1 VRTHARTHAWSGRDA
16 PLAGLRFRGAQAL
29 LEENSAFGRKAVTD
43 KYGRKVKHEIK
54 EDLGKFYDID
64 DGEEEES
71 AATGAELADG
81 KKKGGKAGKV
91 SAFVRPRAPR
101 PRAHTRPQK
110 RTDARCQGADNRRR
124 SAPYGFS
131 FRVQGLGVAA

>member
-1 VRTHARTHAWSGRDA
+1 VRAWSGREA

-71 AATGAELADG
+71 AATGAELAAG
-81 KKKGGKAGKV
+81 KKKGGKTSKV
-91 SAFVRPRAPR
+91 SAFYAPARAPLVHAR
-101 PRAHTRPQK
+101 THTPVETLRRAVP
-110 RTDARCQGADNRRR
+110 G
-124 SAPYGFS
+124 S
-131 FRVQGLGVAA
+131 